1 MNPYWNNAAVW
12 LLIAVLA
19 VLNGFLREAIL
30 QPLLGTRLALPV
42 SGVVLALIVLIVTF
56 VCFRWLAG
64 PYWLIGIQWVVM
76 TLLFEFG
83 FGHYVAGKSW
93 PELLQTFNML
103 RGDLFVLVLL
113 VSLIAPRLVAWLY
126 TR

>member
-30 QPLLGTRLALPV
+30 QPLLGARLALPV
-42 SGVVLALIVLIVTF
+42 SGVALALIVLIVTF

-93 PELLQTFNML
+93 PELLQTFNVL